1 MADISRFA
9 LGLCVCVC
17 WVLLHVFV
25 CTCLF
30 FSVWFYFLF
39 FFFAPSL
46 HFVGKPL
53 TCYKKMRQKNSETE
67 NRQTHKC
74 KVDS

>member
-9 LGLCVCVC
+9 LGLCVCVLGAPTC
-17 WVLLHVFV
+17 VCVYLSVFLCVVL
-25 CTCLF
+25 
-30 FSVWFYFLF
+30 FSL